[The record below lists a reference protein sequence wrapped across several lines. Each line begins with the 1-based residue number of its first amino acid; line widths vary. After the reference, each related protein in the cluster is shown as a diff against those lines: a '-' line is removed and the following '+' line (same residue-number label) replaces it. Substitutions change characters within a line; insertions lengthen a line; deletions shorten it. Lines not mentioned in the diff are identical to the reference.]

1 MFQKLLPKMNNPQIF
16 FNLMCMLQFFGGRR
30 LRVSPDQSNA
40 WNLGPSRE
48 LSFLNASLPGR
59 GLRLWGCQLRHQEL
73 HHGARI
79 FPTAFESV
87 VGLLK
92 SPQAS

>member
-1 MFQKLLPKMNNPQIF
+1 MFQKLLPKMNNLQIF
-16 FNLMCMLQFFGGRR
+16 FNLMCMLQFFGARR
-30 LRVSPDQSNA
+30 LRVSPLLSNA
-40 WNLGPSRE
+40 QNLRPS
-48 LSFLNASLPGR
+48 LSFLNPSLGVR
-59 GLRLWGCQLRHQEL
+59 GLRLWSGQLRHQEL

-79 FPTAFESV
+79 FPAAFESV